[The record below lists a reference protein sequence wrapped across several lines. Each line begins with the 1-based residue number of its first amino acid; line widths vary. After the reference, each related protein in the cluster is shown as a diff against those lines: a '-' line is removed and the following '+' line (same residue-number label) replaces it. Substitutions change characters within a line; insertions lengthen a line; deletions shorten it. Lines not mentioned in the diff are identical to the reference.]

1 MTGPL
6 VGDNNRPTP
15 EQQEWEATMEKAT
28 DLLTRMLDSGLAP
41 MVAVALTVE
50 YYSND
55 RGFLPSETEDNAA
68 ILAGIAG
75 ERSNNE

>member
-1 MTGPL
+1 MTTI
-6 VGDNNRPTP
+6 TP
-15 EQQEWEATMEKAT
+15 EQQEWEAAMEKAT
-28 DLLTRMLDSGLAP
+28 DLLNQMLDAGLAP

-55 RGFLPSETEDNAA
+55 RGLLPSETEDNAA

-75 ERSNNE
+75 ERDLAKLVTGRDRD